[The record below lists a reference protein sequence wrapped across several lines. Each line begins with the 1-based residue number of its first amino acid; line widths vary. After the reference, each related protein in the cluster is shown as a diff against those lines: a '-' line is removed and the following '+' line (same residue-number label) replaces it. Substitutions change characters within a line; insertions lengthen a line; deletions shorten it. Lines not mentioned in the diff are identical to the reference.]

1 MKLPSFAFFK
11 KLLDPAGLRKYVT
24 QVSLILL
31 SLAIATSVDR
41 CRERGKNEDK
51 LREYLTAI
59 QGDIANEIK
68 TDKMNLYDCQ
78 RDQRCLEQALR
89 LIAEQKMDST
99 LLIAEN
105 IQQVFDRGVFRDFYP
120 TTFELMAQNGDAN
133 LLKNL
138 PLRNHLASIF
148 AFRQNVI
155 KKDFENF
162 DQETRDCM
170 AQLGRYIDFMKVYSK
185 DAKQIFTDEKG
196 FMTTPRTEL
205 YLLARSTDVK
215 AFHLQNAIEDLQEV
229 QANLDAELK
238 K

>member
-1 MKLPSFAFFK
+1 MKIPSFEAFK
-11 KLLDPAGLRKYVT
+11 KRFDPAGVRKYVT

-31 SLAIATSVDR
+31 SLSIATSVDR

-59 QGDIANEIK
+59 QGDLAAEIK

-78 RDQRCLEQALR
+78 RDQRCLDRALH
-89 LIAEQKMDST
+89 LIANQKLDST
-99 LLIAEN
+99 LVIAEN
-105 IQQVFDRGVFRDFYP
+105 IQQVFDRGVFRDFSP

-155 KKDFENF
+155 KKDFDNF

-170 AQLGRYIDFMKVYSK
+170 AQLGPYIDYMNMYSK
-185 DAKQIFTDEKG
+185 DPKQIFTDEKG

-205 YLLARSTDVK
+205 YMLARSADVK

-229 QANLDAELK
+229 QTNLDAELK